1 MKKRPIRALTIDTPI
16 QADILRS
23 QATRQALFYKNC
35 FTKMAM
41 QSLAGG
47 GMIPAFKRPS
57 GDNCP
62 DTAVSSG
69 ILSGYVFNVAQSHSP
84 QGEHLQGKELQDF
97 VIDKI
102 DDLKGQDIIAIDVQ
116 GKSSITDC
124 MIICTGTS
132 TRHVASIADH
142 VVQESRAAGM
152 LPLGVEGEATA
163 DWVVVDLGDVIV
175 HVMQEESRRLYEL
188 EKLWG

>member
-1 MKKRPIRALTIDTPI
+1 
-16 QADILRS
+16 
-23 QATRQALFYKNC
+23 
-35 FTKMAM
+35 
-41 QSLAGG
+41 
-47 GMIPAFKRPS
+47 MIPAFKSPT
-57 GDNCP
+57 GDFCP
-62 DTAVSSG
+62 DTGASSG
-69 ILSGYVFNVAQSHSP
+69 ILSGHEFIVIQSRSP
-84 QGEHLQGKELQDF
+84 QGENLQGKALQDF

-102 DDLKGQDIIAIDVQ
+102 DDLKGQDIIAIDVK

-132 TRHVASIADH
+132 TRHVVSIADH
-142 VVQESRAAGM
+142 VVQESRAAGL

>member
-1 MKKRPIRALTIDTPI
+1 
-16 QADILRS
+16 
-23 QATRQALFYKNC
+23 
-35 FTKMAM
+35 
-41 QSLAGG
+41 
-47 GMIPAFKRPS
+47 MIPAFKSPA
-57 GDNCP
+57 GDICP
-62 DTAVSSG
+62 DAGVSSG
-69 ILSGYVFNVAQSHSP
+69 ILSGYEFKVLQSHSP
-84 QGEHLQGKELQDF
+84 QGENLQGKALQDF

-102 DDLKGQDIIAIDVQ
+102 DDLKGQDIIAIDVK

-132 TRHVASIADH
+132 TRHVVSIADH
-142 VVQESRAAGM
+142 VVQELRAAGL

>member
-1 MKKRPIRALTIDTPI
+1 
-16 QADILRS
+16 
-23 QATRQALFYKNC
+23 
-35 FTKMAM
+35 MAM
-41 QSLAGG
+41 QSHSWG
-47 GMIPAFKRPS
+47 GMIAHFLKARVGHLSRQWSQIRYNVRPFIY
-57 GDNCP
+57 
-62 DTAVSSG
+62 T
-69 ILSGYVFNVAQSHSP
+69 VFMYTP
-84 QGEHLQGKELQDF
+84 GGTLQDF

-102 DDLKGQDIIAIDVQ
+102 DDLKGQDIVALDVH

-132 TRHVASIADH
+132 TRHVMSIADH

-152 LPLGVEGEATA
+152 LPLGVEGENVA
-163 DWVVVDLGDVIV
+163 DWIVVDLGDVIV

>member
-1 MKKRPIRALTIDTPI
+1 L
-16 QADILRS
+16 L
-23 QATRQALFYKNC
+23 N
-35 FTKMAM
+35 FT
-41 QSLAGG
+41 
-47 GMIPAFKRPS
+47 
-57 GDNCP
+57 
-62 DTAVSSG
+62 
-69 ILSGYVFNVAQSHSP
+69 H
-84 QGEHLQGKELQDF
+84 QGENLQGKELQDF

-102 DDLKGQDIIAIDVQ
+102 DDLKGQDIITIDVQ

-142 VVQESRAAGM
+142 VVQESRMAGLM
-152 LPLGVEGEATA
+152 PLGVEGQAIA

>member
-1 MKKRPIRALTIDTPI
+1 
-16 QADILRS
+16 
-23 QATRQALFYKNC
+23 
-35 FTKMAM
+35 
-41 QSLAGG
+41 
-47 GMIPAFKRPS
+47 MIPAFKSPTGYLS
-57 GDNCP
+57 P
-62 DTAVSSG
+62 DTGMSSG
-69 ILSGYVFNVAQSHSP
+69 ILSGYEFNVLQSHSP
-84 QGEHLQGKELQDF
+84 QGENLQGKALQDF

-102 DDLKGQDIIAIDVQ
+102 DDLKGQDIIAIDVK

-132 TRHVASIADH
+132 TRHVVSIADH
-142 VVQESRAAGM
+142 VVQESRAAGL